1 LKYYLET
8 LLSSHTTA
16 KETKPMETTFDLPI
30 DLNDPNPIC
39 ENHNYGNGTQVPLS
53 LANLL
58 SLPHL
63 HHKLPKAK
71 FECDYNEPL
80 N

>member
-1 LKYYLET
+1 LKYYLKT
-8 LLSSHTTA
+8 LLSSHITA
-16 KETKPMETTFDLPI
+16 KETKPMETTF

-39 ENHNYGNGTQVPLS
+39 ENHNYGNATQVPLS

-71 FECDYNEPL
+71 FQCDYNEPL